1 LNLLKHNFA
10 AKPAYLLE
18 KYMRLLTKVSLIA
31 ATVLTLSACNK
42 APEQPKPLVLDTD
55 AAKQSYSLG
64 VSAGR
69 FIDTTIKEHEKLG
82 LPLASE
88 TILRGIQDQLAGKSQ
103 LTEEEVQKVMTALE
117 QTAREKQ
124 VAQAEQNIAAGKAYL
139 ETNAKK
145 AGVKVTE
152 SGLQYEVVQAAE
164 GPKPA
169 ATDVVR
175 VHYTGTLVD
184 GTEFDSSKER
194 GPAQFPL
201 NQVIKGWT
209 EGVQLMSVGSKFKF
223 TIPAELAYGERDM
236 GTIPANSVLVF
247 DVELLGIG
255 EEAPAEE
262 APAAETPA
270 EKK

>member
-1 LNLLKHNFA
+1 
-10 AKPAYLLE
+10 
-18 KYMRLLTKVSLIA
+18 MRLLTKVSLIA
-31 ATVLTLSACNK
+31 AAILTLSACNK
-42 APEQPKPLVLDTD
+42 EAEQPKPLVLDTD

-88 TILRGIQDQLAGKSQ
+88 TIVRGIQDQLAGKSQ
-103 LTEEEVQKVMTALE
+103 LTEEDVQKVMMALE

-124 VAQAEQNIAAGKAYL
+124 VEVAKAQAEQNVAAGKAYL

-145 AGVKVTE
+145 EGVKVTE

-223 TIPAELAYGERDM
+223 TIPAELAYGESDM

-255 EEAPAEE
+255 EEAPAAEE
-262 APAAETPA
+262 APA

>member
-1 LNLLKHNFA
+1 
-10 AKPAYLLE
+10 
-18 KYMRLLTKVSLIA
+18 MRLMTKVSLIA
-31 ATVLTLSACNK
+31 VAVFTLSACNK
-42 APEQPKPLVLDTD
+42 EAETAKPLTLDTD

-69 FIDTTIKEHEKLG
+69 FIDSTIKEHEKLG
-82 LPLASE
+82 LPLTADV
-88 TILRGIQDQLAGKSQ
+88 IIRGIQDQLAGKAQ
-103 LTEEEVQKVMTALE
+103 LTEEEVQKIMMALE

-124 VAQAEQNIAAGKAYL
+124 TEVAKAQAEQNVSAGKAYL
-139 ETNAKK
+139 EQNAKK
-145 AGVKVTE
+145 EGVKVTE

-164 GPKPA
+164 GPKPQ

-175 VHYTGTLVD
+175 VHYTGTLID
-184 GTEFDSSKER
+184 GTEFDSSKDR

-223 TIPAELAYGERDM
+223 TIPSDLAYGERDM

-255 EEAPAEE
+255 EEPEAEAKPE
-262 APAAETPA
+262 AATES
-270 EKK
+270 K

>member
-1 LNLLKHNFA
+1 
-10 AKPAYLLE
+10 
-18 KYMRLLTKVSLIA
+18 MRLMTKVSLIA
-31 ATVLTLSACNK
+31 VAVFTLSACNK
-42 APEQPKPLVLDTD
+42 EAEQPKPLTLDTD

-69 FIDTTIKEHEKLG
+69 FIDSTIKEHEKLG
-82 LPLASE
+82 LPLASDV
-88 TILRGIQDQLAGKSQ
+88 ILRGIQDQLAGKAQ
-103 LTEEEVQKVMTALE
+103 LTEEEVQKVMMALE

-124 VAQAEQNIAAGKAYL
+124 TELAKAQAEQNIAAGKAYL
-139 ETNAKK
+139 EQNAKK
-145 AGVKVTE
+145 PGVTVTE
-152 SGLQYEVVQAAE
+152 SGLQYEVVQAAD
-164 GPKPA
+164 GPKPK

-175 VHYTGTLVD
+175 VHYTGTLTD

-223 TIPAELAYGERDM
+223 TIPSDLAYGERDM

-255 EEAPAEE
+255 EEEPK
-262 APAAETPA
+262 AETPA
-270 EKK
+270 ESK

>member
-1 LNLLKHNFA
+1 
-10 AKPAYLLE
+10 
-18 KYMRLLTKVSLIA
+18 MRLLTKVSLIA

-42 APEQPKPLVLDTD
+42 EAEQPKPLVLDTD
-55 AAKQSYSLG
+55 TAKQSYSLG

-69 FIDTTIKEHEKLG
+69 FIDTTIQEHEKLG
-82 LPLASE
+82 LPLVSE
-88 TILRGIQDQLAGKSQ
+88 TIVRGIQDQLAGKAQ
-103 LTEEEVQKVMTALE
+103 LTEEEVQKVMMALE

-124 VAQAEQNIAAGKAYL
+124 VEVAKAQAEQNVAAGKAFL

-145 AGVKVTE
+145 EGVKVTE

-223 TIPAELAYGERDM
+223 TIPSDLAYGERDM

-262 APAAETPA
+262 APAEA
-270 EKK
+270 K